1 MENKSVKLFIA
12 VKNDKS
18 LIERFKTFT
27 ETGSFG
33 HEFSDMD
40 ILYNA
45 NISHKDEIDCPL
57 SEIIISDNSDIVMSS
72 DLYELFKNLISNN
85 HILYDLKLNYSI
97 NHISSNGHVWS
108 EDELNALKILYP
120 IYNTDVISTIIV
132 DRSIDSIEKKAK
144 TLGLTHIS
152 TDDDSNYYEACKLK
166 KKYIDI
172 EVIEN
177 SKRDLSDTETVIDI
191 MKNEYADKDISIN
204 SPEFI
209 LSRFAIKYFS
219 VDDIVEYIDLI
230 SLASTSSY
238 IKPYQMVLY
247 YTIYGRKDM
256 FDYYNKNDPERIETF
271 YRGLTYNK
279 NNGSF
284 RDPKKPIT
292 IFQMIVS
299 NNPIEKAIDIV
310 EFFLNQVNLTTHEFL
325 TVDKFIK
332 YWDYSG
338 FMKLIVFIDDKDFLE
353 YVKESK
359 KEGIP
364 EYSPMY
370 YVLKYKQKNVTSIS
384 DDLNIAYSEL
394 LSDMIYSAVDGD
406 IDELFDIHSMLST
419 PFIIDNDLL
428 QIMALSKYYSKI
440 VLDNPCVLNENIDI
454 ENILHAFMV
463 SSMTNN
469 ISLAKLLFE
478 KISAQYESLSSEE
491 DKDNISDIV
500 SNAIDH
506 FNNYGTKSAE
516 KLFVIQ

>member
-1 MENKSVKLFIA
+1 MENKSIKLFMA
-12 VKNDKS
+12 VKNDRS

-27 ETGSFG
+27 EIGSFG

-40 ILYNA
+40 IFYNA
-45 NISHKDEIDCPL
+45 NISSHKDEIDCPL
-57 SEIIISDNSDIVMSS
+57 SEIIVLDNSDIVMSS

-85 HILYDLKLNYSI
+85 YILYDLKLNYSI
-97 NHISSNGHVWS
+97 NHISSNNHVWS
-108 EDELNALKILYP
+108 EDELNALKVLYP

-152 TDDDSNYYEACKLK
+152 MFSNYYEACKLK
-166 KKYIDI
+166 KKYINI

-177 SKRDLSDTETVIDI
+177 SKHDLSDTETVIDI

-204 SPEFI
+204 SPEFM

-284 RDPKKPIT
+284 RDPEKPIT

-310 EFFLNQVNLTTHEFL
+310 EFFLNQVNLMTHEFL

-370 YVLKYKQKNVTSIS
+370 YVLQYKQKDMISIS
-384 DDLNIAYSEL
+384 DDLNAAYSEL
-394 LSDMIYSAVDGD
+394 LSDMIYCASDGD
-406 IDELFDIHSMLST
+406 IYELFEIHSMLST

-454 ENILHAFMV
+454 ENILHAFMI

-491 DKDNISDIV
+491 DKDKISDIISTAV
-500 SNAIDH
+500 DH
-506 FNNYGTKSAE
+506 FENYGTRSAE

>member
-1 MENKSVKLFIA
+1 MENKSIKLFMA
-12 VKNDKS
+12 VKNDKF

-27 ETGSFG
+27 EIGSFG
-33 HEFSDMD
+33 REFSDMD

-45 NISHKDEIDCPL
+45 NISHKDEIDCSL
-57 SEIIISDNSDIVMSS
+57 SEIIVLDNSDIVMSY

-85 HILYDLKLNYSI
+85 YILYDLKLNYSI
-97 NHISSNGHVWS
+97 NHISSNNHVWS
-108 EDELNALKILYP
+108 EDELNALKVLYP

-152 TDDDSNYYEACKLK
+152 TDDSNYYEACKLK

-204 SPEFI
+204 SPEFT

-284 RDPKKPIT
+284 RDPEKPIT

-310 EFFLNQVNLTTHEFL
+310 EFFLNQVNLNAHDFL
-325 TVDKFIK
+325 TADKFID
-332 YWDYSG
+332 YWWYNG
-338 FMKLIVFIDDKDFLE
+338 FMKLMMFIDDDIFLD
-353 YVKESK
+353 YVRKFKE
-359 KEGIP
+359 EGIP
-364 EYSPMY
+364 EYSQLY
-370 YVLKYKQKNVTSIS
+370 DVLKYKQKDSTSIS
-384 DDLNIAYSEL
+384 EDLNKVYSEL
-394 LSDMIYSAVDGD
+394 LSDMIYSASDGD
-406 IDELFDIHSMLST
+406 VYELFDIHSMLST
-419 PFIIDNDLL
+419 PFVIYNDLL
-428 QIMALSKYYSKI
+428 QIMALSKYYSKM
-440 VLDNPCVLNENIDI
+440 VLNNSCILSDDIDM

-463 SSMTNN
+463 SSITNN
-469 ISLAKLLFE
+469 IALAKILFIR
-478 KISAQYESLSSEE
+478 ISSEYKSLSS
-491 DKDNISDIV
+491 DTKDSISDIV

-506 FNNYGTKSAE
+506 FNNYGTRGVE
-516 KLFVIQ
+516 KIFVIK